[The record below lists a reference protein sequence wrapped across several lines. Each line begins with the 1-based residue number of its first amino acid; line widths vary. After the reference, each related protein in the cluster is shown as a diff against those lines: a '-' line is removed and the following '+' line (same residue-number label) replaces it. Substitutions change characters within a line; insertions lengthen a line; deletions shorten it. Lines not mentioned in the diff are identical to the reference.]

1 MKRLLTIST
10 FCILLSALADGPPLP
25 PGAES
30 QKVTKETKAGT
41 SLSSFASV
49 TIPSAGLFTVRVVPY
64 TPQISRLEFYCRT
77 NSPLRWSLES
87 STDLVNWREVESYR
101 GTNEWRYTVPILRDN
116 AKLVTTQLVRPGERA
131 AFYRIKPL

>member
-1 MKRLLTIST
+1 MTRLLTISA
-10 FCILLSALADGPPLP
+10 FSFLLSVLADGPPLP
-25 PGAES
+25 PGAVA
-30 QKVTKETKAGT
+30 QKATKETK
-41 SLSSFASV
+41 SVSSFPSFASV
-49 TIPSAGLFTVRVVPY
+49 TIPSTGLFSIRVVPY